1 MNQWKESRRAGR
13 NKNKQNITS
22 HDFEKKILTLLNRGC
37 CVWFDLKRE
46 LHTLRPGHVPPTQL
60 MKVIF
65 LLLLCLRT
73 VVWVFLGWAGTFRT
87 KISLRPMPTT
97 TLLIP
102 QTHSSHTCGVV
113 NWRWK
118 KSGSQKNMILRFL
131 STIEQ
136 LHHFSYIS
144 ASLRSKRYEKNWAPG
159 CAILDEIYWNL
170 TRLEI
175 VNACFVLCGACVL
188 QIPADAIGLC
198 C

>member
-118 KSGSQKNMILRFL
+118 KSGSQCCTASHASKSQKN
-131 STIEQ
+131 T
-136 LHHFSYIS
+136 
-144 ASLRSKRYEKNWAPG
+144 EKYDIKIFEHNWA
-159 CAILDEIYWNL
+159 ASSFFLYF
-170 TRLEI
+170 
-175 VNACFVLCGACVL
+175 CFFK
-188 QIPADAIGLC
+188 I
-198 C
+198 